1 MQRPKA
7 RSEGLRPE
15 PSLRTEPV
23 VCLSIAGLDPSGG
36 AGILADVRTF
46 AAFGCF
52 PAAAVT
58 SVTFQNTEGVFGAVS
73 QSPDTVRSE
82 IEPVFDDLEIAA
94 VKTGMLPDAGVIETV
109 SGILQD
115 RGVKRLVVDPV
126 VRSTSG
132 YDLIDDAALRSLIDA
147 LFPLATVVTP
157 NLPEAERISGMKIEG
172 RSAIVEAAGRI
183 RELGARNVLIKGG
196 HIPGEVGGEFR
207 IEKRKAV
214 DFLFIGEDLTEIDD
228 EFIETDATH
237 GTGCV
242 LSSAIAAGLAL
253 GSDLETAVRSAKS
266 FVNKAIRSAPLIGKG
281 HSPINIDPRL
291 VRDR

>member
-7 RSEGLRPE
+7 QSEYLRPVY
-15 PSLRTEPV
+15 PLRTEPH

-58 SVTFQNTEGVFGAVS
+58 SVTFQNTQGVFGAES
-73 QSPDTVRSE
+73 QSPDAVRSQ
-82 IEPVFDDLEIAA
+82 IEPVFDDYDVAA
-94 VKTGMLPDAGVIETV
+94 VKTGMLPDADVIATV
-109 SGILQD
+109 ASIVGQHD
-115 RGVKRLVVDPV
+115 VDRLVVDPV

-132 YDLIDDAALRSLIDA
+132 FDLIDDAALRSLIET
-147 LFPLATVVTP
+147 LFPIATVVTP

-172 RSAIVEAAGRI
+172 REAVIEAAGRI
-183 RELGARNVLIKGG
+183 KELGARNVLIKGG
-196 HIPGEVGGEFR
+196 HVPGERGAEFR

-214 DFLFIGEDLTEIDD
+214 DFLFIGTDLFEIED

-242 LSSAIAAGLAL
+242 LSSAITARLAL
-253 GSDLETAVRSAKS
+253 GWDLEAAVRSAKS

-281 HSPINIDPRL
+281 HSPINIDPDL
-291 VRDR
+291 VTE

>member
-7 RSEGLRPE
+7 KSEGLRVE
-15 PSLRTEPV
+15 PPLRTQPV

-58 SVTFQNTEGVFGAVS
+58 SVTFQNTQAVFGAVS
-73 QSPDTVRSE
+73 QSPDTVRHQ
-82 IEPVFDDLEIAA
+82 IEPVFDDYDVAA

-109 SGILQD
+109 AGIID
-115 RGVKRLVVDPV
+115 ERGVERLVVDPV

-132 YDLIDDAALRSLIDA
+132 FDLIDDAALRSLIDT
-147 LFPLATVVTP
+147 LFPFSTVVTP
-157 NLPEAERISGMKIEG
+157 NIPEAERISGMDIEG
-172 RSAIVEAAGRI
+172 KDSIIEAARRI

-196 HIPGEVGGEFR
+196 HIPCEETEEFR
-207 IEKRKAV
+207 IGVRRAV
-214 DFLFIGEDLTEIDD
+214 DFLFIGDDLTEIED

-242 LSSAIAAGLAL
+242 LSSAIAAGLAS
-253 GSDLETAVRSAKS
+253 GSDLKSAVRFAKS
-266 FVNKAIRSAPLIGKG
+266 FVTNAIRSAPLIGKG
-281 HSPINIDPRL
+281 HSPINIDSDL
-291 VRDR
+291 VRD